1 MYVTVQQPEVS
12 FSPKSWQELVNPVL
26 EDAVALKDE
35 LNLVTETKALDGVTK
50 EDTYKMPSAESL
62 SKELKLKQ
70 TISPGG
76 FADELRR
83 NLIQPVV
90 LGTGKNIKKMS
101 VSVGTKL
108 KENQQVLLLTD
119 DLDTVPDMYGWTK
132 KNVDIFAGWTD
143 MEVTYKGKGSHVMK
157 QSVKMDT
164 SLKKTKKIT
173 ITLGD

>member
-1 MYVTVQQPEVS
+1 
-12 FSPKSWQELVNPVL
+12 
-26 EDAVALKDE
+26 
-35 LNLVTETKALDGVTK
+35 
-50 EDTYKMPSAESL
+50 
-62 SKELKLKQ
+62 
-70 TISPGG
+70 
-76 FADELRR
+76 
-83 NLIQPVV
+83 
-90 LGTGKNIKKMS
+90 MS

-143 MEVTYKGKGSHVMK
+143 MEVTYKGKGSDVMK